1 MMQAIAQRTAMI
13 EAEDLSVYY
22 GEKHAVR
29 HINMEI
35 KRNAVTAFI
44 GPSGCGKS
52 TFLRTIN
59 RMNDEISGCRV
70 TGNLYL
76 DGIDIYQPDIQKE
89 GLRQMVG
96 MLFQKANPFQKSIYE
111 NIAFAPRFHGMT
123 NKQDLEQ
130 LVQESLQKAALWDEV
145 KDRLSSSA
153 LALSGGQQQRLCL
166 ARAIAMRPEVLLL
179 DEPCSALDP
188 LSTAKI
194 EELIVQL
201 KDEYTIVIVT
211 HNMHQAMRVADDT
224 AFFLM
229 GELIEKDRTDTLFNS
244 PARKETGDYLN
255 GRFG

>member
-1 MMQAIAQRTAMI
+1 MQAIAQRTAMI

-76 DGIDIYQPDIQKE
+76 DGIDIYQPDIKKE

-123 NKQDLEQ
+123 KKQDLDQ
-130 LVQESLQKAALWDEV
+130 LVEESLQKAALWNEV
-145 KDRLSSSA
+145 KDRLGSSA

-166 ARAIAMRPEVLLL
+166 ARAIAMRPDILLL

-229 GELIEKDRTDTLFNS
+229 GELIEKNRTETLFNS
-244 PARKETGDYLN
+244 PAHKETGDYLN